1 MSDTSD
7 LVDSQRV
14 MDMDNKSNEPR
25 NSKWVIGLGLL
36 AGASML
42 GVLFTR
48 RRRTQM
54 TTLWR
59 RHMEA
64 PKLRTAL
71 VTGASSGIGQAYAR
85 RLAGH
90 GYNLVLVARREQRLN
105 ELAAEYR
112 QLFGIQAEVL
122 VADLS
127 TEAGISCVEQR
138 VSTGKDIDFLVNNA
152 GYDVFSF
159 FAETP
164 IEQTLGLINCLELA
178 SVRFSRAALPGM
190 LERHRGAIVNLSS
203 IGAYTPKPKD
213 STYVASKAYI
223 NLFSESLA
231 IELKG
236 SGVQVQA
243 LCPGFT
249 WTEFHDDPQYQAYHI
264 KERVPRWLWMQPDE
278 VVTASFQALGQNRV
292 VCVPGCINQAI
303 VAAARTGLSSF
314 LMGILR
320 NFFPKQTSNDRKL
333 WRTNPLDLLA
343 CPHCHAQLEQKPLAL
358 LGPHKMNKHA
368 EPVEALQPLRQVQ
381 RAQIN
386 EGDFESGLLI
396 CSGCGKEYPVQ
407 NGIPHFVRPAEL
419 TGLNRRFARLYD
431 WFSWIYRPFSK
442 VAFAFIGMSEEAGRA
457 EILNRLEPCG
467 GRVLEVSIGP
477 GVNLPYLVDRPD
489 AGEIYGLD
497 ISLGQ
502 LKRCSS
508 FIASRG
514 WQVGLTLGN
523 GEELPFKD
531 NSFDS
536 VFHIGGINFF
546 NNKQKAIE
554 EMIRVSKPGSRILI
568 CDETEKGAR
577 GYDLTI
583 PGFKRNFNGRRQAVT
598 APIDL
603 LPAGMQE
610 VRLFEVWK
618 GWMYC
623 LEFRKPG

>member
-1 MSDTSD
+1 
-7 LVDSQRV
+7 
-14 MDMDNKSNEPR
+14 MDDKFDDPR
-25 NSKWVIGLGLL
+25 KSKWVIGLGLL
-36 AGASML
+36 AGAGML

-54 TTLWR
+54 TTRWR
-59 RHMEA
+59 SHMEA
-64 PKLRTAL
+64 PAVRTAL
-71 VTGASSGIGQAYAR
+71 VTGASSGIGQAYAH
-85 RLAGH
+85 RLAEH

-127 TEAGISCVEQR
+127 TEAGISCVEKR
-138 VSTGKDIDFLVNNA
+138 ISTGGDIDFLVNNA

-164 IEQTLGLINCLELA
+164 IEQTLGLINCLELS

-249 WTEFHDDPQYQAYHI
+249 STEFHDAPQYQPYHI
-264 KERVPRWLWMQPDE
+264 KERVPRWLWMEPDE

-292 VCVPGCINQAI
+292 VCVPGLINQAI
-303 VAAARTGLSSF
+303 VATARSGLSSF
-314 LMGILR
+314 LIGILR
-320 NFFPKQTSNDRKL
+320 SFFPKQTYKDRKL

-343 CPHCHAQLEQKPLAL
+343 CPHCHAQLEQK
-358 LGPHKMNKHA
+358 
-368 EPVEALQPLRQVQ
+368 
-381 RAQIN
+381 
-386 EGDFESGLLI
+386 GDFDTGSLL
-396 CSGCGKEYPVQ
+396 CSGCGKEYPIQ
-407 NGIPHFVRPAEL
+407 NGIPHFVQPEEL

-442 VAFAFIGMSEEAGRA
+442 VAFAFIGMTEEAGRA

-489 AGEIYGLD
+489 VGEIYGLD

-502 LKRCSS
+502 LQRCYS
-508 FIASRG
+508 FIASRD
-514 WQVGLTLGN
+514 WQVGLSLGN

-531 NSFDS
+531 NSFES

-577 GYDLTI
+577 GYELTI
-583 PGFKRNFNGRRQAVT
+583 PGFKRNFDGARQVVT
-598 APIDL
+598 APLDL

-610 VRLFEVWK
+610 VCLFEVWK

-623 LEFRKPG
+623 LEFRKP